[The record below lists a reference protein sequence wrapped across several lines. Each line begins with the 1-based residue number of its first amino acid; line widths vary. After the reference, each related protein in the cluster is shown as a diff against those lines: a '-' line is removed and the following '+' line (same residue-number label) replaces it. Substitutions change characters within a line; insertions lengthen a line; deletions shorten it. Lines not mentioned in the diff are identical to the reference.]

1 MSEVYTPANL
11 FDVNIHAASTLGPV
25 ASHTSQPT
33 SGITMGNIHL
43 NHFSGN
49 HGEHHVSLA
58 ASSQSNAR
66 STSDNLADFGI
77 VNCAETHIEAAAVA
91 INDVETS
98 AYTNEV
104 VEVECR
110 QEEVIIAASKSA
122 KDVSSKKNRKVTQHQ
137 VLQEQYKAL
146 ILKKENLKLERRKLE
161 LEVLLLEKK
170 ANKDIITTINLGPI
184 VADRQ
189 LLSVQYYFLVLYVC
203 NIVMAG
209 RQSSL
214 VQDLLNVLQTY
225 QSGNSPRPTVSASA
239 IARSLQEDS
248 ALAQNIGRVLGSSSS
263 PSSAS
268 SGSHPLM
275 PFLRQPSLACGLFNL
290 YGRRKKKDQKTYDM
304 KLVIVDFID
313 KVNDTA
319 QTKRFNGNTDRLSIS
334 SAKPRARFSNSC

>member
-1 MSEVYTPANL
+1 MEGLFAQLKSSQTSTQAEDFRSLFLKEPLKVTACADSRGERWHPLVIRWCFQLYSTSPRANQQL
-11 FDVNIHAASTLGPV
+11 KD
-25 ASHTSQPT
+25 
-33 SGITMGNIHL
+33 SGI
-43 NHFSGN
+43 
-49 HGEHHVSLA
+49 
-58 ASSQSNAR
+58 
-66 STSDNLADFGI
+66 
-77 VNCAETHIEAAAVA
+77 
-91 INDVETS
+91 
-98 AYTNEV
+98 
-104 VEVECR
+104 
-110 QEEVIIAASKSA
+110 
-122 KDVSSKKNRKVTQHQ
+122 
-137 VLQEQYKAL
+137 L
-146 ILKKENLKLERRKLE
+146 ILPDSRTLRDYSNCYKSGVRLNPSFLDLVKKDFVQRSDPKECDCWLGLIRDEVSIRKELVFDDTGKLIGFIDLGDTQNS
-161 LEVLLLEKK
+161 L
-170 ANKDIITTINLGPI
+170 INLRGCYH
-184 VADRQ
+184 
-189 LLSVQYYFLVLYVC
+189 LSVQYYFLVLYVC
-203 NIVMAG
+203 NIVIAG